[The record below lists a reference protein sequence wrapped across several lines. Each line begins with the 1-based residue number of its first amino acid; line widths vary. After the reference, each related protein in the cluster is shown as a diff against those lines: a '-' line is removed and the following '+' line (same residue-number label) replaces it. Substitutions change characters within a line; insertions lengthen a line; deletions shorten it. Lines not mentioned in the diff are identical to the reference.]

1 MFYISSLGSSANTW
15 IGKMLSMHPKIVC
28 FGSSRSF
35 PPVWPGFT
43 YPFKN
48 HQHDWIKEISA
59 EKYIQS
65 LLLCNKSVHGEK
77 IFGSIHGYHGLLA
90 KEPCERLNGI
100 FSYIAR
106 NPISRV
112 HSVFIHSCVGGYY
125 LNDNFLKNE
134 KIHERTCEVLK
145 NHNLVKIAKDKDN
158 SSNNFKISNLI
169 KNVSKSFIPN
179 KYHSIIKEKISDF
192 RIKRNSKVKI
202 FQKEEDFLISTFIS
216 CVREFLKTD
225 NILFKNCEKTSGI
238 KMEEFVKSPNYFKEI
253 LLTRVS
259 SELNINDDYLKQVFN
274 SKKINNHRDQPLDEK
289 TIWNDWPESMKNLYN
304 YYFEKNDL
312 NEFCKHFDYKIF

>member
-1 MFYISSLGSSANTW
+1 MFW
-15 IGKMLSMHPKIVC
+15 IFKIVP
-28 FGSSRSF
+28 SSIF
-35 PPVWPGFT
+35 GFT

-77 IFGSIHGYHGLLA
+77 IFGSIHGYHGLLP

-125 LNDNFLKNE
+125 LNDNFLKMRKFTRE
-134 KIHERTCEVLK
+134 LVRFLK

-179 KYHSIIKEKISDF
+179 QYHSIIKEKISDF

-216 CVREFLKTD
+216 CVR
-225 NILFKNCEKTSGI
+225 GI
-238 KMEEFVKSPNYFKEI
+238 F
-253 LLTRVS
+253 
-259 SELNINDDYLKQVFN
+259 
-274 SKKINNHRDQPLDEK
+274 
-289 TIWNDWPESMKNLYN
+289 
-304 YYFEKNDL
+304 
-312 NEFCKHFDYKIF
+312 

>member
-1 MFYISSLGSSANTW
+1 M
-15 IGKMLSMHPKIVC
+15 
-28 FGSSRSF
+28 
-35 PPVWPGFT
+35 
-43 YPFKN
+43 
-48 HQHDWIKEISA
+48 
-59 EKYIQS
+59 
-65 LLLCNKSVHGEK
+65 
-77 IFGSIHGYHGLLA
+77 
-90 KEPCERLNGI
+90 
-100 FSYIAR
+100 
-106 NPISRV
+106 
-112 HSVFIHSCVGGYY
+112 
-125 LNDNFLKNE
+125 
-134 KIHERTCEVLK
+134 
-145 NHNLVKIAKDKDN
+145 KIAKDKDN

-202 FQKEEDFLISTFIS
+202 FQKEEDFLIITFIS

-304 YYFEKNDL
+304 YYFEK
-312 NEFCKHFDYKIF
+312 K

>member
-48 HQHDWIKEISA
+48 HKHEWIREISA

-90 KEPCERLNGI
+90 KEPCERLNGL

-125 LNDNFLKNE
+125 LNDNFLENE

-145 NHNLVKIAKDKDN
+145 NHNLVKIAKNKDN
-158 SSNNFKISNLI
+158 FNNISKFGNLI
-169 KNVSKSFIPN
+169 RNVGKSVIPN
-179 KYHSIIKEKISDF
+179 QYHSIIKEKISDYK
-192 RIKRNSKVKI
+192 IKRHSNVKI

-225 NILFKNCEKTSGI
+225 NTLFQNCEKSSGI

-253 LLTRVS
+253 LSTRVS
-259 SELNINDDYLKQVFN
+259 SEININDDYLKQVFN
-274 SKKINNHRDQPLDEK
+274 SKKINKHRNQPLDEK
-289 TIWNDWPESMKNLYN
+289 KIWNDWPESMKNLYN
-304 YYFEKNDL
+304 YYFDKNNL
-312 NEFCKHFDYKIF
+312 SEFCKYFNYETF